1 VRATEFEYVD
11 LGRLTATVET
21 DLRRYRSAAPFPHL
35 VLDGFL
41 KPEAATRLAAEFP
54 PVDHKIWKHHLHL
67 HSHKFA
73 CNRMETMPVEF
84 SAVLQELNSKAMRE
98 YLETLTGIPDLIADD
113 DLEGGGLHQIIP
125 GGFLKVHADFNY
137 HPVTHHH
144 RRVNLLVYLNRAWEE
159 SWDGNLELWSRDM
172 SRCEKSVAPM
182 LNRCVIFN
190 TTDFAYHGHPRPL
203 ACPPDQSR
211 KSLAL
216 YYYTVGRPA
225 EETSRPHSTLYK
237 RTPLESPI
245 LHQLRLFRRYLLSGS
260 SFQLLRAGSRR
271 LRGR

>member
-1 VRATEFEYVD
+1 
-11 LGRLTATVET
+11 
-21 DLRRYRSAAPFPHL
+21 
-35 VLDGFL
+35 
-41 KPEAATRLAAEFP
+41 
-54 PVDHKIWKHHLHL
+54 
-67 HSHKFA
+67 
-73 CNRMETMPVEF
+73 
-84 SAVLQELNSKAMRE
+84 
-98 YLETLTGIPDLIADD
+98 
-113 DLEGGGLHQIIP
+113 
-125 GGFLKVHADFNY
+125 
-137 HPVTHHH
+137 
-144 RRVNLLVYLNRAWEE
+144 
-159 SWDGNLELWSRDM
+159 
-172 SRCEKSVAPM
+172 M

-245 LHQLRLFRRYLLSGS
+245 LHQFRLFRRYLLSGS